1 MYSQSCML
9 CGIDD
14 LKMFWSFA
22 VLTQHHTWSHTA
34 NRSVHEFDSLIAET
48 ESGSEDEDMSEDE
61 GTQTLS
67 EEEEE
72 RKEQGQA
79 GGRFAYPDT
88 LPRR

>member
-1 MYSQSCML
+1 ML

-22 VLTQHHTWSHTA
+22 VLTQHHTWSQTA
-34 NRSVHEFDSLIAET
+34 NRCARKFDSFIAET
-48 ESGSEDEDMSEDE
+48 ESGSEDEEDMSEDE

-72 RKEQGQA
+72 RKAQGQT